1 MKYYHK
7 YLIRFFVLYAIYF
20 IFAIAL
26 LFLYSSVWSFVICCL
41 MLLLFRILLTV
52 LADNIFFG
60 ILVNELDAKKFYN
73 TIYEKL
79 TRSTKRYRLCA
90 EFYVGNYR
98 TVIAMA
104 INGFSNTKSFGRK
117 CKYLV
122 HLANSYFGLG
132 DYENLVKTVE
142 TFYQLQKESCFKK
155 YILPRYYVF
164 EYYKAFINK
173 EYEQCICL
181 TETYMKK
188 IRKNSVN
195 GKLQWLVAQKNLA
208 IAYYEIGNIDK
219 SKEIFRW
226 FVENT
231 PKLDAFYNTSV
242 KYLESIESGS
252 SIKFDSIIL
261 DEKEMVKYESEFRS
275 AEKKERMKKVVAL
288 IFCLFAI
295 IMYIVSGYI
304 RHTKEKYEA
313 QLDAAV
319 TEKYNNG
326 RKLLFFNI
334 EKDDKKVISVCLIE
348 DDYNLILAE
357 IVSDDNG
364 QTLDAL
370 EITENIDFNT
380 LYDKKTV
387 SGYYIGFTV
396 LSDKPSGKILDYS
409 LEFEFI
415 DNTYWLYIDYVEK
428 EPRS

>member
-1 MKYYHK
+1 M
-7 YLIRFFVLYAIYF
+7 
-20 IFAIAL
+20 
-26 LFLYSSVWSFVICCL
+26 
-41 MLLLFRILLTV
+41 
-52 LADNIFFG
+52 
-60 ILVNELDAKKFYN
+60 
-73 TIYEKL
+73 
-79 TRSTKRYRLCA
+79 
-90 EFYVGNYR
+90 
-98 TVIAMA
+98 
-104 INGFSNTKSFGRK
+104 
-117 CKYLV
+117 
-122 HLANSYFGLG
+122 
-132 DYENLVKTVE
+132 
-142 TFYQLQKESCFKK
+142 
-155 YILPRYYVF
+155 PRYYVF

-219 SKEIFRW
+219 SKEIFQW

-252 SIKFDSIIL
+252 SIKFDSIIP

-288 IFCLFAI
+288 IFCLFVI

-334 EKDDKKVISVCLIE
+334 EKDDKKVISICLIE

>member
-1 MKYYHK
+1 MLFGYGTFVVRTNMK
-7 YLIRFFVLYAIYF
+7 R
-20 IFAIAL
+20 
-26 LFLYSSVWSFVICCL
+26 SGS
-41 MLLLFRILLTV
+41 
-52 LADNIFFG
+52 FG
-60 ILVNELDAKKFYN
+60 ILFITHKTNERINPEDVIRHEYGHTKQLEQLGIINFALFIGLPSWREWSTDSYYDRPWEVTAD
-73 TIYEKL
+73 IYGGVQ
-79 TRSTKRYRLCA
+79 S
-90 EFYVGNYR
+90 R
-98 TVIAMA
+98 TPAQDKVET
-104 INGFSNTKSFGRK
+104 G
-117 CKYLV
+117 
-122 HLANSYFGLG
+122 
-132 DYENLVKTVE
+132 E

-219 SKEIFRW
+219 SKEIFQW

-252 SIKFDSIIL
+252 SIKLDSIIP

-380 LYDKKTV
+380 IYDKKTV

>member
-1 MKYYHK
+1 M
-7 YLIRFFVLYAIYF
+7 
-20 IFAIAL
+20 
-26 LFLYSSVWSFVICCL
+26 
-41 MLLLFRILLTV
+41 
-52 LADNIFFG
+52 
-60 ILVNELDAKKFYN
+60 
-73 TIYEKL
+73 
-79 TRSTKRYRLCA
+79 
-90 EFYVGNYR
+90 
-98 TVIAMA
+98 
-104 INGFSNTKSFGRK
+104 
-117 CKYLV
+117 
-122 HLANSYFGLG
+122 
-132 DYENLVKTVE
+132 
-142 TFYQLQKESCFKK
+142 
-155 YILPRYYVF
+155 
-164 EYYKAFINK
+164 
-173 EYEQCICL
+173 
-181 TETYMKK
+181 
-188 IRKNSVN
+188 
-195 GKLQWLVAQKNLA
+195 
-208 IAYYEIGNIDK
+208 
-219 SKEIFRW
+219 
-226 FVENT
+226 
-231 PKLDAFYNTSV
+231 

-275 AEKKERMKKVVAL
+275 AEKKERIKKVVAL
-288 IFCLFAI
+288 IFCLFVI

-313 QLDAAV
+313 QIDAAV
-319 TEKYNNG
+319 KEKYNNG

-334 EKDDKKVISVCLIE
+334 EKDDKKVISICLIE